1 MAERKQDLLGNV
13 IGRITELP
21 GAKGL
26 IDSMHTLRERTDDM
40 QKRIRGLEGLEKK
53 VKDLEKRVKAL
64 ESGGARP
71 GSTARKTTA
80 TKATTASR
88 RRTPRTTPGSGSTG

>member
-26 IDSMHTLRERTDDM
+26 IDSVHTLRERMDDM

-64 ESGGARP
+64 ESGGTRP
-71 GSTARKTTA
+71 SSTARKTTA
-80 TKATTASR
+80 TKATTA
-88 RRTPRTTPGSGSTG
+88 RRTTPRKTPGSGSTS

>member
-26 IDSMHTLRERTDDM
+26 IDSVHTLRERMDDM

-64 ESGGARP
+64 ESGGTRP
-71 GSTARKTTA
+71 SSTARKTTA
-80 TKATTASR
+80 TKAKTA
-88 RRTPRTTPGSGSTG
+88 RRTTPRKTPGSGSTS

>member
-71 GSTARKTTA
+71 SSTRKTTA
-80 TKATTASR
+80 TKATTSR
-88 RRTPRTTPGSGSTG
+88 RRTTPRSTPGSGSTG

>member
-26 IDSMHTLRERTDDM
+26 IDSMHTLRERSDDM

-64 ESGGARP
+64 ESGGPRP
-71 GSTARKTTA
+71 SSTARKTTA
-80 TKATTASR
+80 TKATTAP
-88 RRTPRTTPGSGSTG
+88 RRTTPRKTPGSGSTG